1 MQTNAGAW
9 EMVANVGA
17 VDRAIRL
24 ALGGTLMGTASAF
37 HVLEFVGQGDDLG
50 ALLVF

>member
-1 MQTNAGAW
+1 
-9 EMVANVGA
+9 MVANVGA
-17 VDRAIRL
+17 VDRVIRL

-50 ALLVF
+50 ALLVC